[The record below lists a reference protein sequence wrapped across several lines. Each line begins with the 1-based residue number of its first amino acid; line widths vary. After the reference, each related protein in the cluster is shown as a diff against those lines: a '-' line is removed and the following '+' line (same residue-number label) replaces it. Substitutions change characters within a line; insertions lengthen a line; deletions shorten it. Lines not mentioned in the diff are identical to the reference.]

1 MEKFLGHVVTTI
13 NERNLRREE
22 DMHRNRDETQAVLD
36 DIATIV
42 ETRKASA
49 PAASSDPKGT
59 AGHWLESSE
68 FDALPA
74 SLQEFTKKAEGHVAN
89 GCGDSGSANTQVR
102 RPPLSEKR
110 SQKAAA
116 VAYYY

>member
-1 MEKFLGHVVTTI
+1 MEKFLGHVVATI
-13 NERNLRREE
+13 NDRNKRREE
-22 DMHRNRDETQAVLD
+22 DMQRERQQTQQVLD
-36 DIATIV
+36 HIATIE

-49 PAASSDPKGT
+49 SAASSDRRGSST

-74 SLQEFTKKAEGHVAN
+74 SVQEFTKKAEGHVAN

-110 SQKAAA
+110 
-116 VAYYY
+116 